1 MGSTS
6 DIKNNLVMEFN
17 GNLWKVVEF
26 LHVKPGKGNAFVRT
40 KLKKIP
46 GGQVI
51 EQTFRSGEKI
61 DDVKLFA
68 NEMTYLY
75 SDESH
80 YHIMDN
86 ETYEQIAIDA
96 ELMESVKDYLKE
108 NDFIKVLFRDSTP
121 VDVEV
126 APHVIL
132 EIKETDPG
140 LRGDTA
146 TGGSKPAFLET
157 GLKVTVPLFLNI
169 GDKVKVDTR
178 TGEYLE
184 RVRA

>member
-6 DIKNNLVMEFN
+6 DIKNNVVMELN
-17 GNLWKVVEF
+17 GSLWKVVEF

-61 DDVKLFA
+61 DDVKLTA
-68 NEMTYLY
+68 TEMTFLY
-75 SDESH
+75 SDDSH

-86 ETYEQIAIDA
+86 ETYEQTALDA
-96 ELMESVKDYLKE
+96 ELMTSIKDFLKE
-108 NDFIKVLFRDSTP
+108 NDLIKVLFRGSTP
-121 VDVEV
+121 VEVEV
-126 APHVIL
+126 AAHVIL
-132 EIKETDPG
+132 EVTETEPG
-140 LRGDTA
+140 FRGDTA
-146 TGGSKPAFLET
+146 TGGSKPAILET

-184 RVRA
+184 RSRA

>member
-6 DIKNNLVMEFN
+6 DIENNLVMEFN

-61 DDVKLFA
+61 DDVKLLA
-68 NEMTYLY
+68 NEMTFLY
-75 SDESH
+75 ADESH

-96 ELMESVKDYLKE
+96 ELMASVKDFLKE
-108 NDFIKVLFRDSTP
+108 NDIVKVLFRDSTP

-126 APHVIL
+126 AAHVIL
-132 EIKETDPG
+132 EIKDTDPG

-146 TGGSKPAFLET
+146 TGGSKPAILET

-178 TGEYLE
+178 TGDYLE

>member
-61 DDVKLFA
+61 ADVKLLA

-96 ELMESVKDYLKE
+96 ELMASVKDYLKE
-108 NDFIKVLFRDSTP
+108 NDIIKVLFRDTTP

-169 GDKVKVDTR
+169 GEKVKVDTR
-178 TGEYLE
+178 TGVYLE
-184 RVRA
+184 RVRD

>member
-61 DDVKLFA
+61 DDVKLLA
-68 NEMTYLY
+68 NEMTFLY

-96 ELMESVKDYLKE
+96 ELMDSVKDYLKE
-108 NDFIKVLFRDSTP
+108 NDMIKVLFRDTTP

-132 EIKETDPG
+132 KITETDPG

-169 GDKVKVDTR
+169 GDMVKVDTR
-178 TGEYLE
+178 TGDYLE

>member
-61 DDVKLFA
+61 DDVKLLA
-68 NEMTYLY
+68 NEMTFLY
-75 SDESH
+75 ADESH
-80 YHIMDN
+80 YHVMDQ

-96 ELMESVKDYLKE
+96 ELMASVKDFLKE
-108 NDFIKVLFRDSTP
+108 NDTIKVLFRDTTP
-121 VDVEV
+121 VDVEI
-126 APHVIL
+126 ASHVVL

-146 TGGSKPAFLET
+146 TGGSKPAILET
-157 GLKVTVPLFLNI
+157 GYKINVPLFVNI

-178 TGEYLE
+178 SGEYLE
-184 RVRA
+184 RVRG

>member
-6 DIKNNLVMEFN
+6 DIRNNLVIELN
-17 GNLWKVVEF
+17 SSLYKVVEF

-61 DDVKLFA
+61 DDVKLLA
-68 NEMTYLY
+68 NEMTFLY
-75 SDESH
+75 ADDTH

-96 ELMESVKDYLKE
+96 DLMASVKDFLKE
-108 NDFIKVLFRDSTP
+108 NDIVKVLFRESTP
-121 VDVEV
+121 VDIEI

-140 LRGDTA
+140 VRGDTA

-184 RVRA
+184 RVRD

>member
-46 GGQVI
+46 GGQII

-61 DDVKLFA
+61 DDVKLQA
-68 NEMTYLY
+68 TEMTYLY

-86 ETYEQIAIDA
+86 ETYEQIALDD
-96 ELMESVKDYLKE
+96 ELMGPVKDFIKE
-108 NDFIKVLFRDSTP
+108 NDIIKVLFRETTP

-132 EIKETDPG
+132 EITETDPG
-140 LRGDTA
+140 VRGDTA
-146 TGGSKPAFLET
+146 SGGSKPAILET

-169 GDKVKVDTR
+169 GDMVKVDTR

-184 RVRA
+184 RIRG

>member
-1 MGSTS
+1 
-6 DIKNNLVMEFN
+6 MEFN

-61 DDVKLFA
+61 DDVKLLA
-68 NEMTYLY
+68 NEMTFLY
-75 SDESH
+75 ADENH
-80 YHIMDN
+80 FHLMDS
-86 ETYEQIAIDA
+86 ESYEQMAIDA
-96 ELMESVKDYLKE
+96 ELMESVKDFLKE
-108 NDFIKVLFRDSTP
+108 NDTIKVLFRDSTP

-126 APHVIL
+126 APHVVL
-132 EIKETDPG
+132 EITETDPG

-146 TGGSKPAFLET
+146 TGGSKPAVLET
-157 GLKVTVPLFLNI
+157 GLTVTVPLFLNI

-178 TGEYLE
+178 SGGYLE
-184 RVRA
+184 RVRE

>member
-6 DIKNNLVMEFN
+6 DIKNNLVIEFN

-61 DDVKLFA
+61 DDVKLMA
-68 NEMTYLY
+68 NEMTFLY

-80 YHIMDN
+80 YHVMDN
-86 ETYEQIAIDA
+86 ETYEQIPIDL
-96 ELMESVKDYLKE
+96 ELMTSIKDFLKE
-108 NDFIKVLFRDSTP
+108 NDTIKVLFRDSTP
-121 VDVEV
+121 VDVEI
-126 APHVIL
+126 AAHVVL
-132 EIKETDPG
+132 EVTDTEPG

-146 TGGSKPAFLET
+146 TGGSKPAILET

-178 TGEYLE
+178 TGDYLE
-184 RVRA
+184 RVRT

>member
-6 DIKNNLVMEFN
+6 DIKNNLVMELN
-17 GNLWKVVEF
+17 GSLYKVVEF

-40 KLKKIP
+40 KLKRIP

-61 DDVKLFA
+61 DDVKLIA

-75 SDESH
+75 SDDSH

-86 ETYEQIAIDA
+86 DTYEQIAIDA
-96 ELMESVKDYLKE
+96 ELMEGVKNYLKE
-108 NDFIKVLFRDSTP
+108 NDIIKVLFRDTTP

-132 EIKETDPG
+132 EITDTDPG

-169 GDKVKVDTR
+169 GEKVKVDTR

-184 RVRA
+184 RVRN

>member
-17 GNLWKVVEF
+17 GNLWKVVDF

-61 DDVKLFA
+61 DNVKLLA
-68 NEMTYLY
+68 TEMTFLY

-80 YHIMDN
+80 YHIMDK
-86 ETYEQIAIDA
+86 ETYEQIAVDA
-96 ELMESVKDYLKE
+96 ELMDSVKDYLKE
-108 NDFIKVLFRDSTP
+108 NDTVKILFRDSTP

-126 APHVIL
+126 AAHVIL

-178 TGEYLE
+178 TGVYLE
-184 RVRA
+184 RVRD

>member
-6 DIKNNLVMEFN
+6 DIKNNMVMELN
-17 GNLWKVVEF
+17 GNLYKVVEF

-40 KLKKIP
+40 KLKRIP

-61 DDVKLFA
+61 DDVKLIA
-68 NEMTYLY
+68 NEMTFLY

-86 ETYEQIAIDA
+86 DTYEQIAIDA
-96 ELMESVKDYLKE
+96 ELMEGVKDYLKE
-108 NDFIKVLFRDSTP
+108 NDIIKVLFRDTTP

-132 EIKETDPG
+132 EITDTDPG

-169 GDKVKVDTR
+169 GEKVKVDTR

-184 RVRA
+184 RVRN

>member
-6 DIKNNLVMEFN
+6 DIKNNLVIEFN

-61 DDVKLFA
+61 DNVKLLA
-68 NEMTYLY
+68 NEMTFLY
-75 SDESH
+75 ADESH
-80 YHIMDN
+80 FHIMDN

-96 ELMESVKDYLKE
+96 DLMVSVQDFLKE
-108 NDFIKVLFRDSTP
+108 NDIIKVLFRDTTP

-126 APHVIL
+126 AAHVIL

-146 TGGSKPAFLET
+146 TGGSKPAILET

-178 TGEYLE
+178 TGDYLE

>member
-6 DIKNNLVMEFN
+6 DIKNNLVMEFS

-61 DDVKLFA
+61 NDVKLMA

-86 ETYEQIAIDA
+86 ETFEQIAIDA
-96 ELMESVKDYLKE
+96 DLMSSVKDYLKE
-108 NDFIKVLFRDSTP
+108 NDIIKILFRDSTP

-126 APHVIL
+126 AAHVIL
-132 EIKETDPG
+132 EITDTDPG

-178 TGEYLE
+178 TGVYLE

>member
-1 MGSTS
+1 M
-6 DIKNNLVMEFN
+6 K
-17 GNLWKVVEF
+17 
-26 LHVKPGKGNAFVRT
+26 
-40 KLKKIP
+40 
-46 GGQVI
+46 
-51 EQTFRSGEKI
+51 
-61 DDVKLFA
+61 
-68 NEMTYLY
+68 
-75 SDESH
+75 
-80 YHIMDN
+80 
-86 ETYEQIAIDA
+86 
-96 ELMESVKDYLKE
+96 SVKDYLKE
-108 NDFIKVLFRDSTP
+108 NDMIKVLFRDSTP

-178 TGEYLE
+178 TGDYLE
-184 RVRA
+184 RVRV

>member
-61 DDVKLFA
+61 ADVKLLA

-96 ELMESVKDYLKE
+96 ELMASVKDYLKE
-108 NDFIKVLFRDSTP
+108 NDIIKVLFRDLTP

-178 TGEYLE
+178 TGDYLE

>member
-6 DIKNNLVMEFN
+6 DIKNNFVMELN

-46 GGQVI
+46 GGQVV

-61 DDVKLFA
+61 NDVKLMA

-80 YHIMDN
+80 YHVMDN
-86 ETYEQIAIDA
+86 ETYEQIPIAV
-96 ELMESVKDYLKE
+96 ELMASVKDFLKE
-108 NDFIKVLFRDSTP
+108 NDTVKVLFRDSTP
-121 VDVEV
+121 VDVEI
-126 APHVIL
+126 AAHVIL
-132 EIKETDPG
+132 EITETDPG

-178 TGEYLE
+178 TGVYLE

>member
-51 EQTFRSGEKI
+51 DQTFRSGEKI
-61 DDVKLFA
+61 DDVKLLA
-68 NEMTYLY
+68 VEMTFLY
-75 SDESH
+75 ADESH
-80 YHIMDN
+80 YHVMDN
-86 ETYEQIAIDA
+86 ETYEQIPIDA
-96 ELMESVKDYLKE
+96 DLMDSVKDFLKE
-108 NDFIKVLFRDSTP
+108 NDTIKVLFRESTP

-126 APHVIL
+126 PAHVIL

-146 TGGSKPAFLET
+146 TGGSKPAILET

-178 TGEYLE
+178 SGVYLE
-184 RVRA
+184 RVRV

>member
-61 DDVKLFA
+61 DDVKLLA
-68 NEMTYLY
+68 NEMTFLY
-75 SDESH
+75 ADENH
-80 YHIMDN
+80 FHLMDS
-86 ETYEQIAIDA
+86 ESYEQMAIDA
-96 ELMESVKDYLKE
+96 ELMESVKDFLKE
-108 NDFIKVLFRDSTP
+108 NDTIKVLFRDSTP

-126 APHVIL
+126 APHVVL
-132 EIKETDPG
+132 EITETDPG

-146 TGGSKPAFLET
+146 TGGSKPAVLET
-157 GLKVTVPLFLNI
+157 GLTVTVPLFLNI

-178 TGEYLE
+178 SGGYLE
-184 RVRA
+184 RVRE

>member
-61 DDVKLFA
+61 DDVKLLA

-75 SDESH
+75 SDDSH

-108 NDFIKVLFRDSTP
+108 NDIIKVLFRDATP

-132 EIKETDPG
+132 EITDTDPG

-146 TGGSKPAFLET
+146 SGGSKPAILET
-157 GLKVTVPLFLNI
+157 GLKVTVPRFLNI
-169 GDKVKVDTR
+169 GEKVKVDTR